1 MRAHS
6 LSIYQRSLRTITK
19 EDAMNLSLGNKN
31 VVVGF
36 LVILIYFSMTVFIDR
51 TTSMHQFHDKAAAVV
66 IDTKGSA
73 NLLDHQ
79 VVDMKRGPAY
89 RTGGLYFTNYYP
101 VSYVRVSNSGREAA
115 YNMRLYAWIFALFNI
130 AIGVIVGLQSGA
142 NLTLRAWASWLAVA
156 GVVLYPIRDAVMF
169 WCRWFSV
176 SAPSQIIY
184 PIKWIGGAA
193 MFIALLLALI
203 VFVQGSRRAEAK

>member
-1 MRAHS
+1 
-6 LSIYQRSLRTITK
+6 
-19 EDAMNLSLGNKN
+19 MNLSLGNKN

-51 TTSMHQFHDKAAAVV
+51 TTSMHQFNDKAAAVV

-89 RTGGLYFTNYYP
+89 RIGGLYFTNYYP
-101 VSYVRVSNSGREAA
+101 ASYVRVSNSAREAG
-115 YNMRLYAWIFALFNI
+115 YGMRLYAWIFALFNI
-130 AIGVIVGLQSGA
+130 AIGFIVGLQRGA
-142 NLTLRAWASWLAVA
+142 SLTLRAWASWLAVV
-156 GVVLYPIRDAVMF
+156 GVLLYPIRDTVMF
-169 WCRWFSV
+169 WCRWFTV
-176 SAPSQIIY
+176 NAPSQVIY

-193 MFIALLLALI
+193 MFAALLMTLI
-203 VFVQGSRRAEAK
+203 VFVQGARRAEAK